1 MLLYCMSRFKT
12 ISIIL
17 HFAGWITLMT
27 IPLIFLHSGKGSGDI
42 MVLLRNA
49 NYWLFGLTFMI
60 VFYSNTFFVQWLLLN
75 KKYVSYGFIAFFLMF
90 AVFCIRPFDRLLH
103 IREQQNGNRPLPSYP
118 YRGQG
123 SREDD
128 QLGPP
133 GQSPSLPSYRDRPL
147 SRSPFKQPLDITSFF
162 IFFTLLTFSAAI
174 KIIRRWL
181 LTEQR
186 AARAEADKATA
197 ELSFLKAQINP
208 HFLFNTMN
216 NIYTLV
222 LTRDEHA
229 ADSVM
234 RLSKIMRYVTEDI
247 TGNLAPLQREIDC
260 ITSYIELQRLRTG
273 SLTIVNFEVDGDTD
287 GKQIAPLLLMTFIEN
302 IFKYGVS
309 KHEGS
314 TIEIKLVI
322 RKTSLF
328 FYCKNRIFNSNNS
341 EYEGTGIGIK
351 NTRRRL
357 EHLYSGRHILD
368 ISNDNQEYIVQL
380 TLNT

>member
-1 MLLYCMSRFKT
+1 MSRIKT
-12 ISIIL
+12 ISITL
-17 HFAGWITLMT
+17 HLTGWITLMA
-27 IPLIFLHSGKGSGDI
+27 IPLIFLHSGSGFGDI
-42 MVLLRNA
+42 MILLHNTD
-49 NYWLFGLTFMI
+49 YWLFGLTFMI

-75 KKYVSYGFIAFFLMF
+75 KKYVSYSLVAFILLFG
-90 AVFCIRPFDRLLH
+90 VFCIRPFDRLLH
-103 IREQQNGNRPLPSYP
+103 IHEKESTGGQPARYTSFIQPGSESQPGKAPGQGSGLPSY
-118 YRGQG
+118 Q
-123 SREDD
+123 
-128 QLGPP
+128 
-133 GQSPSLPSYRDRPL
+133 DRPL

-162 IFFTLLTFSAAI
+162 IFFTLLAFSGAT
-174 KIIRRWL
+174 KVIRKWL

-222 LTRDEHA
+222 LTKDDHA

-247 TGNLAPLQREIDC
+247 TENFAPLQREIDC

-273 SLTIVNFEVDGDTD
+273 SLTIVDFEVDGDID

-309 KHEGS
+309 KHERS
-314 TIEIKLVI
+314 TITIKLAI
-322 RKTSLF
+322 RETTLF
-328 FYCKNRIFNSNNS
+328 FYCKNWIFSSNNS
-341 EYEGTGIGIK
+341 EQTGTGIGIK
-351 NTRRRL
+351 NTRHRL
-357 EHLYSGRHILD
+357 EHLYNGKHILN
-368 ISNDNQEYIVQL
+368 ISSDNQEYIVQL
-380 TLNT
+380 TLQT

>member
-1 MLLYCMSRFKT
+1 MLLYCMSGIKT
-12 ISIIL
+12 ISVIL
-17 HFAGWITLMT
+17 HFAGWVTLMA
-27 IPLIFLHSGKGSGDI
+27 IPLVFLHSGSGFGDVMI
-42 MVLLRNA
+42 LLHNA
-49 NYWLFGLTFMI
+49 DYWLFGLTFMV
-60 VFYSNTFFVQWLLLN
+60 VFYSNTFFVKWLLLN
-75 KKYVSYGFIAFFLMF
+75 KKYVAYGFAAFFLLF
-90 AVFCIRPFDRLLH
+90 GVFCIRPFDRLLH
-103 IREQQNGNRPLPSYP
+103 ISENIERPAIGYSPAQSNGEKHPPGAP
-118 YRGQG
+118 PGQG
-123 SREDD
+123 S
-128 QLGPP
+128 G
-133 GQSPSLPSYRDRPL
+133 LPSYRDRPL

-162 IFFTLLTFSAAI
+162 IFFTLLTFSAAT
-174 KIIRRWL
+174 KIIRKWL

-247 TGNLAPLQREIDC
+247 TENFAPLQREIDC

-273 SLTIVNFEVDGDTD
+273 NLTQVDFEIDGNSS
-287 GKQIAPLLLMTFIEN
+287 GKQIAPLVLMTFIEN

-314 TIEIKLVI
+314 TIKIKLAI
-322 RKTSLF
+322 REASLI
-328 FYCKNRIFNSNNS
+328 FYCKNKIFSSNNS
-341 EYEGTGIGIK
+341 EHNGTGIGIK

-357 EHLYSGRHILD
+357 EHLYSGRYLLD
-368 ISNDNQEYIVQL
+368 ISDNNQEYIVQL
-380 TLNT
+380 TLQT

>member
-1 MLLYCMSRFKT
+1 MSRIKT
-12 ISIIL
+12 ISIML
-17 HFAGWITLMT
+17 HFAGWITLMA
-27 IPLIFLHSGKGSGDI
+27 IPLIFLHSGKGYGDI
-42 MVLLRNA
+42 LILLHNTD
-49 NYWLFGLTFMI
+49 YWLFGLTFMV
-60 VFYSNTFFVQWLLLN
+60 VFYSNTFFVRWLLLN
-75 KKYVSYGFIAFFLMF
+75 KKYVAYGFVAFSLLF

-103 IREQQNGNRPLPSYP
+103 IREQQNNNRPLPYYP
-118 YRGQG
+118 SFVQHGGERDQSGKPRGQG
-123 SREDD
+123 
-128 QLGPP
+128 P
-133 GQSPSLPSYRDRPL
+133 GLSSYRDRPL

-162 IFFTLLTFSAAI
+162 IFFTLLTFSAAT

-222 LTRDEHA
+222 LTRDDYA

-247 TGNLAPLQREIDC
+247 TENFAPLQREIDC

-273 SLTIVNFEVDGDTD
+273 SLTLVDFEVDGDTE

-322 RKTSLF
+322 HETTLF
-328 FYCKNRIFNSNNS
+328 FYCKNRIFNLNNS
-341 EYEGTGIGIK
+341 EYDSTGIGIK

-357 EHLYSGRHILD
+357 EHLYNGGHILD

-380 TLNT
+380 TLQT

>member
-1 MLLYCMSRFKT
+1 MLLYRMSRIKT
-12 ISIIL
+12 ISITL
-17 HFAGWITLMT
+17 HLAGWITLMA
-27 IPLIFLHSGKGSGDI
+27 IPLIFLHSGSGFGDI
-42 MVLLRNA
+42 MILLHNTD
-49 NYWLFGLTFMI
+49 YWLFGLTFMI

-75 KKYVSYGFIAFFLMF
+75 KKYVSYSLAAFILLFG
-90 AVFCIRPFDRLLH
+90 VFCIRPFDRLLH
-103 IREQQNGNRPLPSYP
+103 IHEKESTGGPPAKYTSFIQPGSENQPGKAP
-118 YRGQG
+118 GQG
-123 SREDD
+123 S
-128 QLGPP
+128 G
-133 GQSPSLPSYRDRPL
+133 LPSYRDRPL

-162 IFFTLLTFSAAI
+162 IFFTLLAFSGAT
-174 KIIRRWL
+174 KVIRKWL

-222 LTRDEHA
+222 LTKDDHA

-247 TGNLAPLQREIDC
+247 TENFAPLQREIDC

-273 SLTIVNFEVDGDTD
+273 SLTIVDFEVDGDID

-309 KHEGS
+309 KHERS
-314 TIEIKLVI
+314 TITIKLAI
-322 RKTSLF
+322 RETTLF
-328 FYCKNRIFNSNNS
+328 FYCKNWIFSSNNS
-341 EYEGTGIGIK
+341 EQTGTGIGIK

-357 EHLYSGRHILD
+357 EHLYNGKHILN
-368 ISNDNQEYIVQL
+368 ISSDNQEYIVQL
-380 TLNT
+380 TLQT

>member
-1 MLLYCMSRFKT
+1 MLLYRMSRIKT
-12 ISIIL
+12 ISITL
-17 HFAGWITLMT
+17 HLAGWITLMA
-27 IPLIFLHSGKGSGDI
+27 IPLIFLHSGSGFGDI
-42 MVLLRNA
+42 MILLHNTD
-49 NYWLFGLTFMI
+49 YWLFGLTFMI

-75 KKYVSYGFIAFFLMF
+75 KKYVPYSLAAFILLFG
-90 AVFCIRPFDRLLH
+90 VFCIRPFDRLLH
-103 IREQQNGNRPLPSYP
+103 IHEKESTGGPPAKYTSFIQPGSENQPGKAP
-118 YRGQG
+118 GQG
-123 SREDD
+123 S
-128 QLGPP
+128 G
-133 GQSPSLPSYRDRPL
+133 LPSYRDRPL

-162 IFFTLLTFSAAI
+162 IFFTLLAFSGAT
-174 KIIRRWL
+174 KVIRKWL

-222 LTRDEHA
+222 LTKDDHA

-234 RLSKIMRYVTEDI
+234 RLSKIMRYITEDI
-247 TGNLAPLQREIDC
+247 TENFAPLQREIDC

-273 SLTIVNFEVDGDTD
+273 SLTIVDFEVDGDID

-309 KHEGS
+309 KHERS
-314 TIEIKLVI
+314 TITIKLAI
-322 RKTSLF
+322 RETTLF
-328 FYCKNRIFNSNNS
+328 FYCKNWIFSSNNS
-341 EYEGTGIGIK
+341 EQTGTGIGIK

-357 EHLYSGRHILD
+357 EHLYNGKHILN
-368 ISNDNQEYIVQL
+368 ISSDNQEYIVQL
-380 TLNT
+380 TLQT

>member
-1 MLLYCMSRFKT
+1 MSRIKT
-12 ISIIL
+12 ISITL
-17 HFAGWITLMT
+17 HLAGWVTLMA
-27 IPLIFLHSGKGSGDI
+27 IPLIFLHSGSGFGDI
-42 MVLLRNA
+42 MILLYNTD
-49 NYWLFGLTFMI
+49 YWLFGLTFMI

-75 KKYVSYGFIAFFLMF
+75 KKYVPYSLAAFILLFG
-90 AVFCIRPFDRLLH
+90 VFCIRPFDRLLH
-103 IREQQNGNRPLPSYP
+103 IHEKESTGGPPAKYTSFIQPGSENHPGKAP
-118 YRGQG
+118 GQG
-123 SREDD
+123 S
-128 QLGPP
+128 G
-133 GQSPSLPSYRDRPL
+133 LPSYRDRPL

-162 IFFTLLTFSAAI
+162 IFFTLLAFSGAT
-174 KIIRRWL
+174 KVIRKWL

-222 LTRDEHA
+222 LTKDDHA

-247 TGNLAPLQREIDC
+247 TENFAPLQREIDC

-273 SLTIVNFEVDGDTD
+273 SLTIVDFEVDGDID

-309 KHEGS
+309 KHERS
-314 TIEIKLVI
+314 TITIKLAI
-322 RKTSLF
+322 RETTLF
-328 FYCKNRIFNSNNS
+328 FYCKNWIFSSNNS
-341 EYEGTGIGIK
+341 EQTGTGIGIK

-357 EHLYSGRHILD
+357 EHLYNGKHILN
-368 ISNDNQEYIVQL
+368 ISSDNQEYIVQL
-380 TLNT
+380 TLQT

>member
-1 MLLYCMSRFKT
+1 MSRIKT
-12 ISIIL
+12 ISITL
-17 HFAGWITLMT
+17 HLAGWVTLMA
-27 IPLIFLHSGKGSGDI
+27 IPLIFLHSGSGFGDI
-42 MVLLRNA
+42 MILLYNTD
-49 NYWLFGLTFMI
+49 YWLFGLTFMI

-75 KKYVSYGFIAFFLMF
+75 KKYVPYSLAAFILLFG
-90 AVFCIRPFDRLLH
+90 VFCIRPFDRLLH
-103 IREQQNGNRPLPSYP
+103 IHEKESTGGPPAKYTSFIQPGSENHPGKAP
-118 YRGQG
+118 GQG
-123 SREDD
+123 S
-128 QLGPP
+128 G
-133 GQSPSLPSYRDRPL
+133 LPSYRDRPL

-162 IFFTLLTFSAAI
+162 IFFTLLAFSGAT
-174 KIIRRWL
+174 KVIRKWL

-222 LTRDEHA
+222 LTKDDHA

-247 TGNLAPLQREIDC
+247 TENFAPLQREIDC

-273 SLTIVNFEVDGDTD
+273 SLTIVDFEVEGDID

-309 KHEGS
+309 KHERS
-314 TIEIKLVI
+314 TITIKLAI
-322 RKTSLF
+322 RETTLF
-328 FYCKNRIFNSNNS
+328 FYCKNWIFSSNNS
-341 EYEGTGIGIK
+341 EQTGTGIGIK

-357 EHLYSGRHILD
+357 EHLYNGKHILN
-368 ISNDNQEYIVQL
+368 ISSDNQEYIVQL
-380 TLNT
+380 TLQT

>member
-1 MLLYCMSRFKT
+1 
-12 ISIIL
+12 
-17 HFAGWITLMT
+17 
-27 IPLIFLHSGKGSGDI
+27 
-42 MVLLRNA
+42 
-49 NYWLFGLTFMI
+49 
-60 VFYSNTFFVQWLLLN
+60 
-75 KKYVSYGFIAFFLMF
+75 
-90 AVFCIRPFDRLLH
+90 
-103 IREQQNGNRPLPSYP
+103 
-118 YRGQG
+118 
-123 SREDD
+123 
-128 QLGPP
+128 
-133 GQSPSLPSYRDRPL
+133 
-147 SRSPFKQPLDITSFF
+147 LDITSFF
-162 IFFTLLTFSAAI
+162 IFFTLLTFSAAT

-222 LTRDEHA
+222 LTRDDHA
-229 ADSVM
+229 ADSVL

-247 TGNLAPLQREIDC
+247 TENFAPLQREIDC

-273 SLTIVNFEVDGDTD
+273 NLTMVNFEVDGDTD

-302 IFKYGVS
+302 IFKYGIS
-309 KHEGS
+309 KHESS

-322 RKTSLF
+322 RETSLF
-328 FYCKNRIFNSNNS
+328 FYCKNRIFNLNNS

-357 EHLYSGRHILD
+357 EHLYNGRHILD

>member
-1 MLLYCMSRFKT
+1 MLLYRMSRIKT
-12 ISIIL
+12 ISITL
-17 HFAGWITLMT
+17 HLAGWVTLMA
-27 IPLIFLHSGKGSGDI
+27 IPLIFLHSGSGFGDI
-42 MVLLRNA
+42 MILLYNTD
-49 NYWLFGLTFMI
+49 YWLFGLTFMI

-75 KKYVSYGFIAFFLMF
+75 KKYVPYSLAAFILLFG
-90 AVFCIRPFDRLLH
+90 VFCIRPFDRLLH
-103 IREQQNGNRPLPSYP
+103 IHEKESTGGPPAKYTSFIQPGSENHPGKAP
-118 YRGQG
+118 GQG
-123 SREDD
+123 S
-128 QLGPP
+128 G
-133 GQSPSLPSYRDRPL
+133 LPSYRDRPL

-162 IFFTLLTFSAAI
+162 IFFTLLAFSGAT
-174 KIIRRWL
+174 KVIRKWL

-222 LTRDEHA
+222 LTKDDHA

-247 TGNLAPLQREIDC
+247 TENFAPLQREIDC

-273 SLTIVNFEVDGDTD
+273 SLTIVDFEVEGDID

-309 KHEGS
+309 KHERS
-314 TIEIKLVI
+314 TITIKLAI
-322 RKTSLF
+322 RETTLF
-328 FYCKNRIFNSNNS
+328 FYCKNWIFSSNNS
-341 EYEGTGIGIK
+341 EQTGTGIGIK

-357 EHLYSGRHILD
+357 EHLYNGKHILN
-368 ISNDNQEYIVQL
+368 ISSDNQEYIVQL
-380 TLNT
+380 TLQT

>member
-1 MLLYCMSRFKT
+1 MSRFKT

-42 MVLLRNA
+42 MVLLRNN

-118 YRGQG
+118 YPDQG
-123 SREDD
+123 NSDYQPGR
-128 QLGPP
+128 PP
-133 GQSPSLPSYRDRPL
+133 GQGPGLPSYRDRPL

-162 IFFTLLTFSAAI
+162 IFFTLLTFSAAT

-222 LTRDEHA
+222 LTRDDHA
-229 ADSVM
+229 ADSVL

-247 TGNLAPLQREIDC
+247 TENFAPLQREIDC

-273 SLTIVNFEVDGDTD
+273 NLTMVNFEVDGDTD

-302 IFKYGVS
+302 IFKYGIS
-309 KHEGS
+309 KHESS

-322 RKTSLF
+322 RETSLF
-328 FYCKNRIFNSNNS
+328 FYCKNRIFNLNNS
-341 EYEGTGIGIK
+341 EYDSTGIGIK

-357 EHLYSGRHILD
+357 EHLYNGRHILD